1 MNIQYGPIVRWP
13 GKLRSPGE
21 RIRAPFKS
29 GHTDTLRLLE
39 RELRSVSAETP
50 VVQLAVPEGQW
61 TRDGRP
67 YANARGD
74 HPGVIVSF
82 SKPHRAEGKWVK
94 VPLSFPCDRF
104 TTWETNLRAV
114 AIALEDLRRIDR
126 YGVTQ
131 NAEQY
136 HGFKSLPGPVS
147 SMPTMNAEQ
156 AARFVADV
164 ANKGG
169 GCTVDAGQILSD
181 PLAWAQA
188 YRQAAGVLRPDRAGE
203 GGEAGTCAWHQ
214 LQTAKSLLDALY
226 ARH

>member
-1 MNIQYGPIVRWP
+1 MSIQYGPIVRWP

-29 GHTDTLRLLE
+29 GHSDTIRLLE
-39 RELRSVSAETP
+39 RELRFVSAESP
-50 VVQLAVPEGQW
+50 VVQIAVPEGQW

-82 SKPHRAEGKWVK
+82 SKPAVVSGNRVK
-94 VPLSFPCDRF
+94 IPLSFPCDRF

-136 HGFKSLPGPVS
+136 HGFKSLPGPVE
-147 SMPTMNAEQ
+147 SMPNMNAEQ
-156 AARFVADV
+156 AARFVSEV
-164 ANKGG
+164 ASRGG
-169 GCTVDAGQILSD
+169 FNTSVGEIMSD
-181 PLAWAQA
+181 PSAWANA
-188 YRQAAGVLRPDRAGE
+188 YRQAAGVLHPDRAGV
-203 GGEAGTCAWHQ
+203 GGENGTGAWHQ
-214 LQTAKSLLDALY
+214 LQQAKQILDALY